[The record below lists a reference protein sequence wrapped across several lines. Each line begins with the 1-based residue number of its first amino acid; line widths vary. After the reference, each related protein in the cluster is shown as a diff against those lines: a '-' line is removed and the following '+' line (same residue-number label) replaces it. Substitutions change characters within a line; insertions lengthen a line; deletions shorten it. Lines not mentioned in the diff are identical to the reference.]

1 MDKKPTSLALSIIIL
16 QFITWMNIIIFVAL
30 FGYFIYGLTIEPELI
45 MMSAMLSG
53 ELLGAFGGLILAILL
68 HFTSKGLLKQKKWA
82 RITTIILGILMLF
95 GFPVGTIVGVLLIY
109 GTTKGWPEQLPE
121 TTNKNEETNNL
132 P

>member
-1 MDKKPTSLALSIIIL
+1 
-16 QFITWMNIIIFVAL
+16 
-30 FGYFIYGLTIEPELI
+30 
-45 MMSAMLSG
+45 
-53 ELLGAFGGLILAILL
+53 L

-82 RITTIILGILMLF
+82 RIVTIILGVLMLF

-109 GTTKGWPEQLPE
+109 GTTKGWPEQLAE